1 VFMSEVIQVAFQ
13 VPIDDLRRLDATV
26 PDEFPS
32 RAAAL
37 RSILDAWLT
46 DRRSLEIDRQLERG
60 YAEVPEATAT
70 TAALSDAA
78 IEGLRAADLD
88 W

>member
-1 VFMSEVIQVAFQ
+1 MSGVIQVAFQ
-13 VPIDDLRRLDATV
+13 VAIEDLRRLDATV

-37 RSILDAWLT
+37 RSILDEWLAN
-46 DRRSLEIDRQLERG
+46 RRSEEIDRQLERG
-60 YAEVPEATAT
+60 YDAVPETAQV
-70 TAALSDAA
+70 TAALSDVA